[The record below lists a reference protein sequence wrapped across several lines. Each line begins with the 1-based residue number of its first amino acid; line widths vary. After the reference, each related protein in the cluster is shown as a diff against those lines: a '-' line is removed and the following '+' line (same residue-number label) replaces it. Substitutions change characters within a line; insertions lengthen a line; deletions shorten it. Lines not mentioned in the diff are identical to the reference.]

1 MSNKITELYNNIIE
15 NNTPEEINKLR
26 QLLSITKNA
35 DIDNKVC
42 KIRILSSNEYNK
54 NLINGTADGSI
65 IAKNENVW
73 HFNDSVGKSA
83 LVNANGSYGRE
94 FDYKMYYN
102 PNIAICSSG
111 YYNANTFGSCTFT
124 YELSQSNVNNN
135 CTLKKSFL
143 SVIDVFY
150 VYYKRPG
157 TDQRYNRKDFDI
169 SYPIGKNTITETG
182 SIIPQGT
189 TIKVD
194 YNITTNFRPVFDF
207 VDNNKSTNIHY

>member
-1 MSNKITELYNNIIE
+1 MSNKVMDLYNSIIE
-15 NNTPEEINKLR
+15 NNTPEEVNRLR

-42 KIRILSSNEYNK
+42 KIRVLSSNEYDK

-65 IAKNENVW
+65 TAKNENVW

-83 LVNANGSYGRE
+83 IVNANGAYNGE
-94 FDYKMYYN
+94 FHYRMYYN
-102 PNIAICSSG
+102 PNVSVCSSG
-111 YYNANTFGSCTFT
+111 YYGPNTFGSCPFI
-124 YELSQSNVNNN
+124 YELSQGNANNS

-150 VYYKRPG
+150 VYYERPG
-157 TDQRYNRKDFDI
+157 ATQKYGRKDFDI
-169 SYPIGKNTITETG
+169 SYSIGKSAITETG
-182 SIIPQGT
+182 SVKPQNGST
-189 TIKVD
+189 KVD
-194 YNITTNFRPVFDF
+194 YSITVNFRPVFDF